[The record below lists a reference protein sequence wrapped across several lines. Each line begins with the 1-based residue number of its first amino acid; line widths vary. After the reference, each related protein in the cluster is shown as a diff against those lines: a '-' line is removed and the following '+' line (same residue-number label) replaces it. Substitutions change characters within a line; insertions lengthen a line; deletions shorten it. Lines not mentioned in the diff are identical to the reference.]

1 MQSLRRARHVGPP
14 VLHLTSPMRR
24 MWTAAQDRAFA
35 TNHSPSGRHRVTG
48 CLQFEIGSPPARVSM
63 EPASGPCSRRDC
75 IGFFKL
81 SWRQYFSN
89 RYVLPERGVVDQT
102 PENIPE
108 TTFGYH
114 NETTEE
120 NAGES
125 GRAPPIITQRV
136 FRPLANLV
144 LVQGLTGHVTDR
156 CTCRDLPDRPGE
168 P

>member
-1 MQSLRRARHVGPP
+1 MKFHQKQFMQRRA
-14 VLHLTSPMRR
+14 
-24 MWTAAQDRAFA
+24 AAQI
-35 TNHSPSGRHRVTG
+35 GQGIRVLLHGMVMVGKREPEEDFFENPWRLKVPTG
-48 CLQFEIGSPPARVSM
+48 LDGQCLF
-63 EPASGPCSRRDC
+63 CSC
-75 IGFFKL
+75 
-81 SWRQYFSN
+81 
-89 RYVLPERGVVDQT
+89 YVLPERGVVDQT

-136 FRPLANLV
+136 FRPLANSVLV
-144 LVQGLTGHVTDR
+144 LGLTCHVTDR
-156 CTCRDLPDRPGE
+156 CTCQGLPDRPGE